1 MKNKTLQS
9 ILENDHPAGSA
20 QHMLKRI
27 LMSFP
32 EEKREQSIKMLA
44 ELFQPLDDMISVLS
58 AAESD
63 KELAKEINK
72 PMSGAQN
79 V

>member
-1 MKNKTLQS
+1 
-9 ILENDHPAGSA
+9 
-20 QHMLKRI
+20 
-27 LMSFP
+27 MSFP